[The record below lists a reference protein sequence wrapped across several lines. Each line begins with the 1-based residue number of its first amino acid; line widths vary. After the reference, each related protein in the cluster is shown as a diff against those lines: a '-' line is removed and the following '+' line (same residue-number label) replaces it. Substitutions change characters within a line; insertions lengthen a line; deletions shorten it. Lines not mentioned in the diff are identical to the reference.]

1 MRETLTSLAMRGHL
15 ECPFLFFL
23 DCYANTSESCL
34 TPYGLI
40 HFVFL
45 YVVYYY
51 SLAQ

>member
-34 TPYGLI
+34 TPYGLKR
-40 HFVFL
+40 FVFL
-45 YVVYYY
+45 
-51 SLAQ
+51 